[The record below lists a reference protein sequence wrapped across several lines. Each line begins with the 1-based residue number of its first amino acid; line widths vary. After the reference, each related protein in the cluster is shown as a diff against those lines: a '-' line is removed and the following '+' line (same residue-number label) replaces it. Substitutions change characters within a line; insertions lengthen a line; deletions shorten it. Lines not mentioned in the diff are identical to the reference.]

1 MWVDSRPSTLDR
13 PGRTSQPPAT
23 MCYFLYIASPLTLSE
38 VRSMLPSGLS
48 ADLASFSDQQAMKA
62 IHPEAQTVARILAGR
77 CSCDL
82 VRRRLADTK
91 EDERHLRQR
100 YRSLGISRATMIAA
114 LERHRQGAGLGR
126 AQETGQ
132 GWLAKFIAEH
142 ARNAGPTLYYL
153 YFSAATDRP
162 PRLGDTRRIQ
172 TADVIANPGDWLE
185 EGSPTLVIR

>member
-1 MWVDSRPSTLDR
+1 
-13 PGRTSQPPAT
+13 
-23 MCYFLYIASPLTLSE
+23 
-38 VRSMLPSGLS
+38 MLPSGLS
-48 ADLASFSDQQAMKA
+48 ADLASFSDQQTMKA

-114 LERHRQGAGLGR
+114 LERHRQGAGLGG

-132 GWLAKFIAEH
+132 GWLAKFVAEH

-153 YFSAATDRP
+153 YFSADTDRL

-172 TADVIANPGDWLE
+172 TADVTVNPGDWLE
-185 EGSPTLVIR
+185 EDSPTLVTR